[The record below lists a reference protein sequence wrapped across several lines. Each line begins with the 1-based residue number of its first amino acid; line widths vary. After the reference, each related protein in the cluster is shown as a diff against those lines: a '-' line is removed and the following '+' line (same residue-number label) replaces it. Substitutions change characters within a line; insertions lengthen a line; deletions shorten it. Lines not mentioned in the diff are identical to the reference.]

1 MKSLF
6 CLALLGAAFT
16 AFPQD
21 KGGQEA
27 SALYNK
33 GIQLIEAGKAPQGRT
48 VLKELI
54 EKYPG
59 TAYAKLAK
67 ENVDQPIVASITYKD
82 VSPLSE
88 HEIKKRFEL
97 ANAQLMV
104 GKLFQQEGVDQA
116 RTLIAQLILKKK
128 AQNKVQD
135 VVITSKDTGEHQMAV
150 TIEIVKK

>member
-6 CLALLGAAFT
+6 CLALLGSALTVPAADKN
-16 AFPQD
+16 QD
-21 KGGQEA
+21 A

-33 GIQLIEAGKAPQGRT
+33 GIQLIEAGKAQQGRDA
-48 VLKELI
+48 LKQVI

-67 ENVDQPIVASITYKD
+67 ESVDQPIIVSITYKD

-104 GKLFQQEGVDQA
+104 GKLYQQEGVDQA
-116 RTLIAQLILKKK
+116 RTLIAQLIVKHH
-128 AQNKVQD
+128 AQTKVKD
-135 VVITSKDTGEHQMAV
+135 VQITAKDTGDHQMAV
-150 TIEIVKK
+150 TVEIVRQ